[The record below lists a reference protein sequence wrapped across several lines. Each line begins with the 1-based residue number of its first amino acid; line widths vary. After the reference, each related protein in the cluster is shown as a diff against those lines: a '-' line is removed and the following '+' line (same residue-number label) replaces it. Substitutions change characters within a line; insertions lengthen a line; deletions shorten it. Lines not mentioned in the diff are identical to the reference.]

1 MANKKCLALTDE
13 EYEKCIQL
21 IRSGFEL
28 DGVHIKPND
37 RIATIC
43 IIQSCLGL
51 RLGDILKLRMSSFV
65 KDGNRYRLD
74 IREQKTNKSRQF
86 TVPVEIYSF
95 IQEYAIDRGI
105 SKDAKLFDISERQV
119 QRHLNLVFKKMHL
132 VGSHSSH
139 SFRKR
144 FITKI
149 YNENNHDIELCRILL
164 QHSSVQI
171 TQRYIGIR
179 SEQVESALASTI
191 SNIIL

>member
-28 DGVHIKPND
+28 NGVHIKPND

-74 IREQKTNKSRQF
+74 IREQKTNKERVFS
-86 TVPVEIYSF
+86 VPVEVYSF
-95 IQEYAIDRGI
+95 IQDYAIERGI
-105 SKDAKLFDISERQV
+105 SKEAKLFDLSERQV

-144 FITKI
+144 FATKAYEDSG
-149 YNENNHDIELCRILL
+149 YNIELVKTLL
-164 QHSSVQI
+164 QHSSSQI
-171 TQRYIGIR
+171 TARYLSITNQQI
-179 SEQVESALASTI
+179 EEVLAKTVNNLI
-191 SNIIL
+191 